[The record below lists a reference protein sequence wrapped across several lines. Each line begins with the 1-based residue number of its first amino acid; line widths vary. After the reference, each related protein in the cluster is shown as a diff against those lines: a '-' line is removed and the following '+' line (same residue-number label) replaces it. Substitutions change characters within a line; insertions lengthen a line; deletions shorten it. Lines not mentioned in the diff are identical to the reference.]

1 MKSSQII
8 FLGYVGVGKST
19 QISLLYE
26 YFRINR
32 VSVCKRY
39 LKSFY
44 PSMLGFIA
52 RLAHETQDER
62 LDGSVLVALSESVT
76 KRLMKGILLIDI
88 LTIVATYLLTI
99 KIPSIFNRVILVE
112 EGLLGTIVEYMD
124 AVWTDLVD
132 ERFASKLVKFLLLFI
147 QRDKPLVVILLTQ
160 TTMLEKRWIK
170 RKSPFETGV
179 YLKSQYR
186 CIKLFAAL
194 FKERIILV
202 EDEGRGIMEVH
213 KAIVDRL
220 CNYGHNIKVAV
231 R

>member
-1 MKSSQII
+1 
-8 FLGYVGVGKST
+8 
-19 QISLLYE
+19 
-26 YFRINR
+26 
-32 VSVCKRY
+32 
-39 LKSFY
+39 
-44 PSMLGFIA
+44 MLGFIA

-132 ERFASKLVKFLLLFI
+132 ERFASKLVKFLLLVI

-160 TTMLEKRWIK
+160 TSMLEKRWIK
-170 RKSPFETGV
+170 RKSPFESGV